1 MTNTLQK
8 VKANSDLTAWLL
20 LFFLAII
27 WGMSF
32 ILIKKTTP
40 VFSAIEI
47 GAGRVFVAAF
57 TLLPWALASR
67 KRYPKEKTL
76 YFTLSGLFGFFL
88 PALIFAYLGSRIN
101 SSLSGMLN
109 STTPIFTLLIG
120 AFFFHQHIK
129 KQQIWGILFGFTGS
143 LILVFTGAKGGIDF
157 SNPLALLAFAATI
170 MYGLNVNIVGTY
182 LKGIK
187 AVELT
192 SYTLLVVGATSFIL
206 LLFFTKFFQKS
217 VDLNNIHEVLYLI
230 ILGGFNSAFAVVIF
244 NYLIQ
249 LTSPLFG
256 STVTYLIPIV
266 AIVAGMLD
274 GEVISPLHFFGMAV
288 ILIGIYLINK
298 KDR

>member
-1 MTNTLQK
+1 MTRTFQK
-8 VKANSDLTAWLL
+8 TKENSQLTAWLL
-20 LFFLAII
+20 LLFLAAV

-32 ILIKKTTP
+32 ILIKKVTP
-40 VFSAIEI
+40 VYTAIEI
-47 GAGRVFVAAF
+47 GAGRVFVASV

-67 KRYPKEKTL
+67 KRYPRSKTG

-120 AFFFHQHIK
+120 TFFFGHIIK
-129 KQQIWGILFGFTGS
+129 KQQLFGILFGFIGS

-157 SNPLALLAFAATI
+157 NNPLALLAFAATI

-192 SYTLLVVGATSFIL
+192 SYTLLVVGGISLIL
-206 LLFFTKFFQKS
+206 LLFFTKFFQKT
-217 VDLNNIHEVLYLI
+217 VDLNNIREVLYLV

-244 NYLIQ
+244 NYLVQ

-256 STVTYLIPIV
+256 SSVTYLIPIV
-266 AIVAGMLD
+266 AIIAGSLD
-274 GEVISPLHFFGMAV
+274 GEVITVWHFAGMGI
-288 ILIGIYLINK
+288 ILLGIYLINK
-298 KDR
+298 K